1 MKERWAKFEIKSKHE
16 NGDENMKMV
25 IKMYK
30 WWSNMEMVIKSEK
43 DDQNVMTVIKVW
55 KWWSKCEN
63 GEQNVKMVNKCENG
77 DQNVETVK
85 KMWKW
90 WSRTPWDHPMEEI
103 RAGCNCLPQA
113 HCCKK
118 ENSDPNISFSPDYI
132 DFDNLFLCLSSYF
145 VWWYFV
151 GIYQIGWK
159 VSEKLSLLLIIVI
172 RLH

>member
-1 MKERWAKFEIKSKHE
+1 MSRTLKRVVQQEDKRK
-16 NGDENMKMV
+16 
-25 IKMYK
+25 IKMFQT
-30 WWSNMEMVIKSEK
+30 I
-43 DDQNVMTVIKVW
+43 DVW
-55 KWWSKCEN
+55 KWWFVGPLDFPGRMNKIMKPWKRPEKMRKWKWSK
-63 GEQNVKMVNKCENG
+63 KPM
-77 DQNVETVK
+77 VK

-90 WSRTPWDHPMEEI
+90 WSRIPWDHPMEEI

-118 ENSDPNISFSPDYI
+118 ENSDPNISFSLDYI

-159 VSEKLSLLLIIVI
+159 VSEKSSLLLIIVI